1 MANVTIY
8 GVPQS
13 TYVRSCRMVCIEKGV
28 SYDLEPLVPQSGEML
43 ALNPTGRV
51 PAFRHG
57 DLLLEETSAIARYID
72 EAFPGTRLQPEE
84 PAKRA
89 QMNLWMSLTADNLYQ
104 TMIRDIILPR
114 LGIVEKP
121 EDAIVEAGKVLEA
134 QLKRTDDTL
143 QQRPYLA
150 GDTLTLADL
159 FLVPILFWVEKTPE
173 GQTSLSKAQA
183 LNRWYQKIGE
193 RKSFNETN
201 PPMPG

>member
-1 MANVTIY
+1 
-8 GVPQS
+8 
-13 TYVRSCRMVCIEKGV
+13 
-28 SYDLEPLVPQSGEML
+28 
-43 ALNPTGRV
+43 
-51 PAFRHG
+51 HG
-57 DLLLEETSAIARYID
+57 DLLLQETSAIARYID
-72 EAFPGTRLQPEE
+72 EAFPGTRLQPED
-84 PAKRA
+84 AVGRA
-89 QMNLWMSLTADNLYQ
+89 QMNLWISLTADNFYQ
-104 TMIRDIILPR
+104 TMIRDIVLPR